1 MKKVLIFTAL
11 LVVACIG
18 FGGVAK
24 ADSTGTLILT
34 GCGPSGGSGCPDAT
48 YTFDIGDTSA
58 TLTILITG
66 TVNADNN
73 LITGVNLGTEGLNI
87 TGLNVTGPNAG
98 WLAAIGSVNSNSN
111 CLVGGGAFMCAYGSV
126 GITTGGSYTWTWTYD
141 AIDSDSLD
149 PASVHVGAN
158 YDPHEG
164 FIVSET
170 GATTTQTPEPAS
182 LALLGLG
189 LAGLPFLR
197 RRRS

>member
-11 LVVACIG
+11 LAVACIG
-18 FGGVAK
+18 FAGVAK
-24 ADSTGTLILT
+24 ADAVGQLVLT

-48 YTFDIGDTSA
+48 YSFDIGDTSA

-73 LITGVNLGTEGLNI
+73 LITGVNLGTASLTI

-98 WLAAIGSVNSNSN
+98 WQAAIGSVNSNSN
-111 CLVGGGAFMCAYGSV
+111 CLNGNGAFMCAFGSV
-126 GITTGGSYTWTWTYD
+126 GITTGNAYTWTWTYD
-141 AIDSDSLD
+141 AIDSSSID

-158 YDPHEG
+158 YDPHPG

-170 GATTTQTPEPAS
+170 GAGTNVPEPAS
-182 LALLGLG
+182 LALLGFGLLG
-189 LAGLPFLR
+189 MPFLR
-197 RRRS
+197 RRK

>member
-1 MKKVLIFTAL
+1 MVWPYLQSGGSFGRLIAQYRSSRGSPYVAEKYCVPGGTKNMKKVLIFTAL

-18 FGGVAK
+18 FAGVAR

-126 GITTGGSYTWTWTYD
+126 GITTGGSY
-141 AIDSDSLD
+141 
-149 PASVHVGAN
+149 
-158 YDPHEG
+158 
-164 FIVSET
+164 
-170 GATTTQTPEPAS
+170 
-182 LALLGLG
+182 
-189 LAGLPFLR
+189 
-197 RRRS
+197 